1 MTAQQP
7 EPARQAPDRRP
18 RSVTTLRVR
27 YAETDCMGIVYYS
40 NYLVWFEVAR
50 CDLLRALGWSYRAL
64 EASGIQLPVIEARCE
79 YRQPTRYDDEV
90 EVRTAGVLRS
100 PVRLEFQYEVVR
112 RADAVVAAT
121 GHTVHA
127 ALNAS
132 GRPAR
137 LPPQIRSVF
146 A

>member
-1 MTAQQP
+1 MTAQGP
-7 EPARQAPDRRP
+7 ELAPDRRP

-27 YAETDCMGIVYYS
+27 YAETDCMGIVYYA

-64 EASGIQLPVIEARCE
+64 EASGIKLPVIEARCE

-90 EVRTAGVLRS
+90 EVRTVGVLRS
-100 PVRLEFQYEVVR
+100 LVRLEFRYEVVR
-112 RADAVVAAT
+112 RSDAVVAAT
-121 GHTVHA
+121 GHTIHA
-127 ALNAS
+127 AVDAG

-137 LPPQIRSVF
+137 LPSEIRAVF